1 MVALVAG
8 RHRLK
13 AFHSDGYP
21 LLLPAGHR
29 FPEAKYARL
38 RARVAAE
45 LESVQLIDAVAAND
59 EQLELAHDRE
69 YIGRVA
75 RGELSAAEQRA
86 IGFPWSAALVERSR
100 RSVGATVAAA
110 RAALTEGVAVNLAGG
125 THHAQRDRGQG
136 YCVFNDA
143 AVAARAMQAEA
154 GRALRVAIVDL
165 DVHQG
170 NGTAAILAGDATTFT
185 LSLHGAKNFPFRK
198 SRSDLDRALP
208 DGTGDAEYLRVLD
221 AALDEMCSR
230 FRPELLVYLAG
241 ADAHETDRLGR
252 LALTTAGMAA
262 RDARVFDLAFRLG
275 APIVVAMA
283 GGYGRDI
290 DVTVDVHFNTVR
302 AAWLHWQRWS
312 ARKDP
317 ERIDV

>member
-1 MVALVAG
+1 M
-8 RHRLK
+8 K
-13 AFHSDGYP
+13 AFHCDRCP
-21 LLLPAGHR
+21 LPLPAGHR
-29 FPEAKYARL
+29 FPAAKYGRL

-45 LESVQLIDAVAAND
+45 LASVHLIDAVAATVD
-59 EQLELAHDRE
+59 QLQLAHDRE
-69 YIGRVA
+69 YIGRVV

-86 IGFPWSAALVERSR
+86 IGFPWSPALVERSR
-100 RSVGATVAAA
+100 RSVGATIAAA
-110 RAALTEGVAVNLAGG
+110 RAALSEGVAVNLADG

-185 LSLHGAKNFPFRK
+185 LSLHGERNFPFRK
-198 SRSDLDRALP
+198 SRSDLDRDLP

-221 AALDEMCSR
+221 EALDEMCAR
-230 FRPELLVYLAG
+230 FRPELIVYLAG
-241 ADAHETDRLGR
+241 ADAHENDRLGR
-252 LALTTAGMAA
+252 LALTTAGMAK

-302 AAWLHWQRWS
+302 AAYLHWRRCS
-312 ARKDP
+312 ARMDP
-317 ERIDV
+317 EPARA

>member
-1 MVALVAG
+1 
-8 RHRLK
+8 
-13 AFHSDGYP
+13 
-21 LLLPAGHR
+21 
-29 FPEAKYARL
+29 
-38 RARVAAE
+38 VAAE
-45 LESVQLIDAVAAND
+45 LAPVHLIDAVAATVD
-59 EQLELAHDRE
+59 QLQLAHDRE
-69 YIGRVA
+69 YIGRVV

-86 IGFPWSAALVERSR
+86 IGFPWSPALVERSR
-100 RSVGATVAAA
+100 RSVGATIAAA
-110 RAALTEGVAVNLAGG
+110 RAALSEGGVAVNLAGG

-143 AVAARAMQAEA
+143 AVAARAVQAEA

-185 LSLHGAKNFPFRK
+185 LSLHGERNFPFRK
-198 SRSDLDRALP
+198 SRSDLDRDLP

-221 AALDEMCSR
+221 GALDEMCAR
-230 FRPELLVYLAG
+230 FRPELIVYLAG
-241 ADAHETDRLGR
+241 ADAHEDDRLGR
-252 LALTTAGMAA
+252 LALTTAGMVK

-302 AAWLHWQRWS
+302 AAYLHWRRCS
-312 ARKDP
+312 ARMDP
-317 ERIDV
+317 EPARA

>member
-1 MVALVAG
+1 M
-8 RHRLK
+8 K
-13 AFHSDGYP
+13 AFHCDLCP
-21 LLLPAGHR
+21 LPLHAAHR
-29 FPEAKYARL
+29 FPAAKYERL

-45 LESVQLIDAVAAND
+45 LDAVRLIDAVAAND
-59 EQLELAHDRE
+59 DQLALAHDRD

-86 IGFPWSAALVERSR
+86 IGFPWSAALAERSR
-100 RSVGATVAAA
+100 RSVGATIAAA
-110 RAALTEGVAVNLAGG
+110 RSALTEGVAVNLAGG
-125 THHAQRDRGQG
+125 THHAQHDRGQG

-154 GRALRVAIVDL
+154 GRVLHVAIVDL

-185 LSLHGAKNFPFRK
+185 LSLHGERNFPFRK
-198 SRSDLDRALP
+198 ARSDLDRGLP
-208 DGTGDAEYLRVLD
+208 DGTGDTEYLRVLD
-221 AALDEMCSR
+221 AALDEMCAR
-230 FRPELLVYLAG
+230 FQPELIVYLAG
-241 ADAHETDRLGR
+241 ADAHENDRLGR
-252 LALTTAGMAA
+252 LALTTAGMAE

-275 APIVVAMA
+275 APIAVAMA

-302 AAWLHWQRWS
+302 AACLHWRRCC
-312 ARKDP
+312 ARTDP
-317 ERIDV
+317 EPAHG